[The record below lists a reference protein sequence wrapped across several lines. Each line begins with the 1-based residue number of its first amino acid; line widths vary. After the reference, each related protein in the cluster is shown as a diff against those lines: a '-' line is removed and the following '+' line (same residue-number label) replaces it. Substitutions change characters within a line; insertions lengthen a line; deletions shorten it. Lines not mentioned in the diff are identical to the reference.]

1 MSPVWSKRL
10 SLSERFKWKFWTK
23 PWIRKRPA
31 GFANSIFSLRYCWY
45 RHNSTLLFTVVVTL
59 VFCFLVFFHPFV
71 GLILYSFF
79 WSLTCFVLLIFLH
92 FFSIVKCKK
101 IFVGYLDCFLQEFTI
116 SLDKTWLPNYE
127 QRYLFLKCM
136 RNKCTWTNHL
146 VLILQFSF
154 SLTPF
159 RNVAELWP

>member
-1 MSPVWSKRL
+1 MKIWDKTMNKKTARWFCKLNFFPYGIVGIGATVHFCLLLLLL
-10 SLSERFKWKFWTK
+10 S
-23 PWIRKRPA
+23 
-31 GFANSIFSLRYCWY
+31 FSVSW
-45 RHNSTLLFTVVVTL
+45 
-59 VFCFLVFFHPFV
+59 FFSQPFV

-92 FFSIVKCKK
+92 FFFSTVKCKK
-101 IFVGYLDCFLQEFTI
+101 IFIGYLDCFLQEFTI

-136 RNKCTWTNHL
+136 GNKCTWTNHL